1 MAVIPTQLHASLT
14 CLHSV
19 LAVVVVGTGL
29 HEPRYGWALLDV
41 GKMHTLSGGFGSTLR
56 PELCQLSIDLSVW
69 YLPVGLG
76 INSLVGW

>member
-1 MAVIPTQLHASLT
+1 MSQD
-14 CLHSV
+14 
-19 LAVVVVGTGL
+19 
-29 HEPRYGWALLDV
+29 YGWALLDV